1 MDALAVTRLE
11 RALHVIL
18 HLIQQRHL
26 RQSVGMETKVATF
39 DCYGTLID
47 WEGGAASFL
56 YEIAR
61 RHEPDPPPGREL
73 RERWEELQFER
84 LQGEYLPYRD
94 ILASSLDAWAS
105 QRNYVLTGAEGEQLV
120 RSMQSWQP
128 FPDTVPALRAA
139 KEAGLR
145 LWIISN
151 TDRAIIEHS
160 LRHLELDFDGVTVA
174 EDCRGYKPGDAP
186 FNHALSRIDADR
198 SEILHVAFGFKY
210 DLAAAQ
216 RHGLRTA
223 WVNRRREPRPGP
235 QEPDHEWDDLWPLA
249 ELTGRWPLPEPARRS
264 PP

>member
-1 MDALAVTRLE
+1 
-11 RALHVIL
+11 
-18 HLIQQRHL
+18 
-26 RQSVGMETKVATF
+26 MEIKVATF

-56 YEIAR
+56 YELAR

-73 RERWEELQFER
+73 RARWEELQFER
-84 LQGEYLPYRD
+84 LGPPYRGYRD
-94 ILASSLDAWAS
+94 VLADSLSEWAGERGYRWN
-105 QRNYVLTGAEGEQLV
+105 QRDGEALA
-120 RSMQSWQP
+120 RAMESWQP

-151 TDRAIIEHS
+151 TDRTIIEHS
-160 LRHLELDFDGVTVA
+160 LRQLGVEFDGVTVA
-174 EDCRGYKPGDAP
+174 EDCRAYKPDDAP
-186 FNHALSRIDADR
+186 FNHALNQIDADR

-223 WVNRRREPRPGP
+223 WVNRHREPAPGP
-235 QEPDHEWDDLWPLA
+235 ERPDHVWRDLWPLA
-249 ELTGRWPLPEPARRS
+249 DLARG
-264 PP
+264 